1 MAATTSQSHLLRP
14 SLPSL
19 RRPSLPFVSLRG
31 TSSGADR
38 ISFSLRAVSKPTV
51 LVAEKLGAA
60 GLELLKEYANV
71 DCSYNMSPEELC
83 AKIALCDALI
93 VRSGT
98 KVRLSR

>member
-1 MAATTSQSHLLRP
+1 
-14 SLPSL
+14 
-19 RRPSLPFVSLRG
+19 
-31 TSSGADR
+31 
-38 ISFSLRAVSKPTV
+38 VSKPTV